1 MKRFIISWVIAAA
14 SLYLVSL
21 LLGPRMEFEGIL
33 PVVWTALLVGLLNAI
48 VAPVVRLLTCPAYL
62 LTLGLFRFVVS
73 AAFLL
78 LARSVVH
85 GFWIAGFWWAVLAS
99 ILISVS
105 TTILGGL
112 VKKEED

>member
-1 MKRFIISWVIAAA
+1 VI
-14 SLYLVSL
+14 
-21 LLGPRMEFEGIL
+21 
-33 PVVWTALLVGLLNAI
+33 
-48 VAPVVRLLTCPAYL
+48 
-62 LTLGLFRFVVS
+62 S

-78 LARSVVH
+78 IARSVVH